1 MQVVWELSLQKIS
14 EMKLLPDNLNIVA
27 KFYDDHCD
35 QSHAMISAMDGH
47 FDSCGDVIF
56 GPVCDYALGKILVFS
71 AIWNCALSFPIYS
84 SDCGEN
90 SKIFTFR
97 RNAIADAWRKF
108 L

>member
-1 MQVVWELSLQKIS
+1 MQKIS

-56 GPVCDYALGKILVFS
+56 GPVCDYALGNIPIGFLCHMEL
-71 AIWNCALSFPIYS
+71 WTELSDLFQ
-84 SDCGEN
+84 
-90 SKIFTFR
+90 R
-97 RNAIADAWRKF
+97 LWRE
-108 L
+108 